1 MAAVLILAPRG
12 EDDRLD
18 AHAPTPLRRVCDD
31 RVQHLLGLHAGGKPF
46 DDAVGLVADD
56 RPENHASSLAR
67 LAAGIFGP
75 WASSPTHL
83 WARWAPH
90 KGSPAALLFRSRAHG
105 FAVSLR
111 GRLTKTL
118 TTGQFEPLAFRL

>member
-67 LAAGIFGP
+67 LAAGVFGP
-75 WASSPTHL
+75 WASWPTHL
-83 WARWAPH
+83 WGPMGAAQGIAGRAPVQKPGARVC
-90 KGSPAALLFRSRAHG
+90 RVTSR
-105 FAVSLR
+105 
-111 GRLTKTL
+111 
-118 TTGQFEPLAFRL
+118 PLDQNFDHRPI